1 MRQTRAGIAGGG
13 QEASAAT
20 GLFPADLICLSHLR
34 WGLVFQRPQ
43 HLMTR
48 FARERRVFF
57 VEEPLRHAAHLH
69 LHQERDPSGVW
80 ILTPHVP
87 AEFSPEEVTAG
98 VRRLLDR
105 FLRDASIREYVL
117 WYLTPMALA
126 FAGHLTPMATIFD
139 CMDELSSFAFAPVEL
154 AAREAE
160 LLSRAE
166 VVFTG
171 GRSLYE
177 AKRKR
182 HPQVFCHPS
191 SVDVKHFASAR
202 GAPTDPDDQAALPR
216 PRIGYAGVIDERMD
230 LSLLHAI
237 AERRRDWQ
245 LVLVGPVVKIDRA
258 SLPAVANV
266 HVLGGRAYT
275 DLPAYLAHWDVA
287 LLPFAHNEATRYISP
302 TKTPEYLA
310 AGLPV
315 VSTSVADVVSPYG
328 VNGFV
333 SIADGADAF
342 VEAIAEILDGR
353 WQPPRDAIDSF
364 LATQSWDATWKAMR
378 DVVEDTVA
386 RKRSTL
392 VPSTETTVSTV
403 VGLGPIA
410 AATSDRSTLCGEG
423 GGTGDL

>member
-1 MRQTRAGIAGGG
+1 MRDGRATTGGG
-13 QEASAAT
+13 ERGVST
-20 GLFPADLICLSHLR
+20 GPRGLQPDLICLSHLR

-57 VEEPLRHAAHLH
+57 FEEPLRQGQQLH
-69 LHQERDPSGVW
+69 LHQERDASGVW

-87 AEFSPEEVTAG
+87 AELPPADVTAA
-98 VRRLLDR
+98 VRTLLDA
-105 FLRDASIREYVL
+105 FLHEKSSREYVL

-126 FAGHLTPMATIFD
+126 FSRHLTPVATVFD
-139 CMDELSSFAFAPVEL
+139 CMDELSGFAFAPADLVE
-154 AAREAE
+154 REAE
-160 LLSRAE
+160 LLSRAD

-177 AKRKR
+177 AKRTR
-182 HPQVFCHPS
+182 HPRVFCHPS
-191 SVDVKHFASAR
+191 SVDVNHFARARSA
-202 GAPTDPDDQAALPR
+202 PPDPADQAALPR

-230 LSLLHAI
+230 VLLMHAI
-237 AERRRDWQ
+237 ANRRPDWQ
-245 LVLVGPVVKIDRA
+245 LVLVGPVVKIDPG
-258 SLPAVANV
+258 SLPSTPSV
-266 HVLGGRAYT
+266 HALGGRPYAE
-275 DLPAYLAHWDVA
+275 LPAYLAHWDVA
-287 LLPFAHNEATRYISP
+287 LLPFAHNDATRYISP

-315 VSTSVADVVSPYG
+315 VSTSVADVVQPYG
-328 VNGFV
+328 ASGFV

-342 VEAIAEILDGR
+342 VEAIAAILDGR
-353 WQPPRDAIDSF
+353 WQPPRAAIDAF

-378 DVVEDTVA
+378 DDVEATVA

-392 VPSTETTVSTV
+392 VPSLETAVSSV
-403 VGLGPIA
+403 VSFGPIA
-410 AATSDRSTLCGEG
+410 AATSAPPALRGES